1 LKDREDEDDKVL
13 RRVWKAVE
21 AEAREVRMAEVK
33 RRNKKK
39 KK

>member
-1 LKDREDEDDKVL
+1 MKDREDEDDKVL

-21 AEAREVRMAEVK
+21 AEAREVRMVEAKE
-33 RRNKKK
+33 RNKKK